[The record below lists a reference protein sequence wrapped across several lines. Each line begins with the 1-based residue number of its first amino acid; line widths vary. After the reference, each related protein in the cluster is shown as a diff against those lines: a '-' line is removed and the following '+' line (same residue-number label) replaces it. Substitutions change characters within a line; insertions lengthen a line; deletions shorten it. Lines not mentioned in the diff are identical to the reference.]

1 MIEIKNKR
9 MILFRE
15 DRLIGAAHDVDTSQ
29 KKFILDAMQGE
40 CDLTKMIAWIKIDPQ
55 FPGESP
61 YDQLLK
67 REVVGDKIIL
77 TWQLTAKNLQRAG
90 EISAQVIFASPTY
103 FLEDELDNI
112 LGGSLILPSPVEGKS
127 APVWQSYPETFV
139 IEESIDGTVAY
150 KETTK
155 NVLVAAVAEALES
168 SENASEAAE
177 NAQTAAQNANEAA
190 QSAQA
195 AVQSANEAVGVSES
209 LQETARSMLADLENK
224 QEVIER
230 DYNEMQ
236 AVSQEVRENLEVCCE
251 CAELVDSMTHQT
263 YNHMEAAQRSSE
275 KAKENARS
283 VLDAIK
289 KSRSFRPIYTKTLTA
304 EDTDCYSF
312 EITQDQDGN
321 SFSLSEFV
329 IFMYFPMMPDA
340 GVTYAKV
347 SILPKYKTKNPTS
360 TSFYNISQ
368 FVAFSRTKETYARSE
383 HMNMGRWV
391 TKVISGSSWSQ
402 NAETLRIN
410 GCVSSVSRQSDGLNA
425 AAIRLSQH
433 ADVDTPF
440 PEGTEIEIW
449 GVDAIEEAE

>member
-209 LQETARSMLADLENK
+209 LQETARSMLADLESK

-230 DYNEMQ
+230 DYDEMQ

-275 KAKENARS
+275 KALENARS

-312 EITQDQDGN
+312 EITQDADGN
-321 SFSLSEFV
+321 PFSLSEFT
-329 IFMYFPMMPDA
+329 IFAHIPPVPNSKSAYIQTWIQPENMMENGVRKYGVLAQFA
-340 GVTYAKV
+340 G
-347 SILPKYKTKNPTS
+347 IDRNTS
-360 TSFYNISQ
+360 YYHRIECAN
-368 FVAFSRTKETYARSE
+368 K
-383 HMNMGRWV
+383 GRWQADLV
-391 TKVISGSSWSQ
+391 RGSAWNQ
-402 NAETLRIN
+402 N
-410 GCVSSVSRQSDGLNA
+410 GDSVYHVGAVCSASRFTDGKNA
-425 AAIRLSQH
+425 TAIILCSMPG
-433 ADVDTPF
+433 AGNPF

>member
-209 LQETARSMLADLENK
+209 LQETARSMLADLESK
-224 QEVIER
+224 QETIQR
-230 DYNEMQ
+230 DYDEMQ

-283 VLDAIK
+283 VLDILK
-289 KSRSFRPIYTKTLTA
+289 KARDFRIIYKKTLTA

-312 EITQDQDGN
+312 EITEDQDGKP
-321 SFSLSEFV
+321 FSLSEFI
-329 IFMYFPMMPDA
+329 IFAHIPSMPNAKSFYVQIWIQPENMMENGVRKYGVLTQFA
-340 GVTYAKV
+340 GIDRNTSYYHRIECANKGRWRADLMRGGAWNQNGDTLYHTGAVCSTSRFTDGKSATA
-347 SILPKYKTKNPTS
+347 IIFFPTS
-360 TSFYNISQ
+360 N
-368 FVAFSRTKETYARSE
+368 
-383 HMNMGRWV
+383 
-391 TKVISGSSWSQ
+391 
-402 NAETLRIN
+402 
-410 GCVSSVSRQSDGLNA
+410 
-425 AAIRLSQH
+425 
-433 ADVDTPF
+433 DVNPF

>member
-177 NAQTAAQNANEAA
+177 NAQAAAQNANEAA

-209 LQETARSMLADLENK
+209 LQETARSMLADLESK

-283 VLDAIK
+283 VLDILK
-289 KSRSFRPIYTKTLTA
+289 KARDFRIIYKKTLTA

-312 EITQDQDGN
+312 EITEDQDGKP
-321 SFSLSEFV
+321 FSLSEFI
-329 IFMYFPMMPDA
+329 IFAHIPSMPNAKSFYVQIWIQPENMMENGVRKYGVLTQFA
-340 GVTYAKV
+340 GIDRNTSYYHRIECANKGRWRADLMRGGAWNQNGDTLYHTGAVCSTSRFTDGKSATA
-347 SILPKYKTKNPTS
+347 IIFFPTS
-360 TSFYNISQ
+360 N
-368 FVAFSRTKETYARSE
+368 
-383 HMNMGRWV
+383 
-391 TKVISGSSWSQ
+391 
-402 NAETLRIN
+402 
-410 GCVSSVSRQSDGLNA
+410 
-425 AAIRLSQH
+425 
-433 ADVDTPF
+433 DVNPF